1 MKEYE
6 MNDVPETSE
15 TQSNRPLS
23 KTEQLRQGFVEKIV
37 DLMEQGKAPWQCP
50 WRLPPSCMPVNA
62 VSGKRYNGSNIFY
75 LMTAGM
81 EEGYSDPRWVTYKQ
95 AQEQGWQVRKGEKG
109 TKIEYWNEY
118 DPTKTKKG
126 EERLNER
133 IQGMM
138 DAGASQEK
146 IAEAQQGYN
155 AGFIKHYTVFNAAQI
170 EGIPPLETEAVIK
183 EFQANERAEKIMD
196 NCGIPIIYGNTGAS
210 YSPSKDRIRM
220 PNRELFVDE
229 EHFYAT
235 ALHEIAHSTGHPS
248 RLDRAEG
255 MKSHFGTEEYAKEEL
270 RAEMASLFIHA
281 GIGLVVTEEG
291 MQQHTEEHAAY
302 VQNWMKSLKQDYK
315 EFYRAT
321 KDANKIADYVLA
333 YEKERARDQSDMGS
347 EIAKIPASNGEA
359 ARAVSM
365 EAAAVGKSFEPQP
378 GQRVIFQPHGGILT
392 LTGIVRGA
400 DEREVVLQCG
410 RAAIPALREKGT
422 FTEAPEADR
431 SETKEYALEQALK
444 HVEKKGHVFMAKGG
458 DAVYHGSIVEL
469 TPAFAIQKVKED
481 VILHRLKDLGKDQA
495 LISVGQD
502 VSITKGG
509 KGEVLVKPNNKE
521 QAQEQNR
528 EAVSR

>member
-1 MKEYE
+1 MKEYGKG
-6 MNDVPETSE
+6 DVLDSE

-23 KTEQLRQGFVEKIV
+23 KTEQIRKDFVEKIV
-37 DLMEQGKAPWQCP
+37 DLMEQGKAPWQRP

-81 EEGYSDPRWVTYKQ
+81 DAGYSDPRWVTYKQ

-126 EERLNER
+126 EERLDER
-133 IQGMM
+133 IRDMM
-138 DAGASQEK
+138 EAGYSPEK
-146 IAEAQQGYN
+146 IAETQEGYKS
-155 AGFIKHYTVFNAAQI
+155 GYIKHYTVFNADQV
-170 EGIPPLETEAVIK
+170 EGMPPRETEGATK
-183 EFQANERAEKIMD
+183 EFTANERAEKIMA
-196 NCGIPIIYGNTGAS
+196 NCGVPIVYGHVGAS
-210 YSPSKDRIRM
+210 YSPSEDRIRM
-220 PNRELFVDE
+220 PNREFFVDE

-248 RLDRAEG
+248 RLDREEG
-255 MKSHFGTEEYAKEEL
+255 MKSRFGTHEYAKEEL

-281 GIGLVVTEEG
+281 GIELVVTEEG

-315 EFYRAT
+315 EFFRAT
-321 KDANKIADYVLA
+321 RDANTIADYVLA
-333 YEKERARDQSDMGS
+333 YEKERAREQSGMEP
-347 EIAKIPASNGEA
+347 EIVKAPASDGEA
-359 ARAVSM
+359 ARAVPM
-365 EAAAVGKSFEPQP
+365 EAAAGKPFDPQP
-378 GQRVIFQPHGGILT
+378 GQRVIFQPHDGILT
-392 LTGIVRGA
+392 LTGIVRET

-410 RAAIPALREKGT
+410 RAAIPALREKGI

-458 DAVYHGSIVEL
+458 DAVYRGSIVEL

-509 KGEVLVKPNNKE
+509 KGEVLVKPHNKE